1 MTDQNKPLA
10 GIKVLDLTQIYQGPY
25 AAFLFAMAGAEVIKV
40 EPISGERL
48 RGAGGAKT
56 PLSFAMLNSNK
67 KSITLN
73 LRDEEGKKLLRS
85 LVKGADVLLEN
96 YAPGVMDRLGVGWE
110 ELKQINPR
118 LVYGSG
124 TGYGLS
130 GPDMNLLAM
139 DHTIQAASGLMS
151 ATGDSDSPPS
161 RSGGA
166 PSDIMGGIHMYAGV
180 LAALQGRTATG
191 HGTRVEVSM
200 LEAMYFT
207 LASEFSILHETGK
220 TPPRNS
226 ARSPSNVCPYGRYP
240 CKDGWIVI
248 ICVAEAHWH
257 SVLEVV
263 DRSEQKN
270 NPDFR
275 NSMSR
280 KKREHLVDAMI
291 NAWTVER
298 TRDEAYEAL
307 RASRVPVAPIKTLDE
322 VRTDPHLHERGMLQ
336 YKTHDLMGEVILPT
350 SPIRFSDY
358 DSPELEFFPE
368 VGADNEEVYGAL
380 NLSVEEIASLKSSG
394 VI

>member
-1 MTDQNKPLA
+1 MADNNKPLA
-10 GIKVLDLTQIYQGPY
+10 GIKVIDLTQIYQGPY
-25 AAFLFAMAGAEVIKV
+25 AAFLFAMAGADVIKV
-40 EPISGERL
+40 EPINGERL

-73 LRDEEGKKLLRS
+73 LRDEAGKTLLRK
-85 LVKGADVLLEN
+85 LVKDADVLLEN

-110 ELKQINPR
+110 DLKQINPQ

-130 GPDMNLLAM
+130 GPDRDLLAM
-139 DHTIQAASGLMS
+139 DHTIQAASGVMS
-151 ATGDSDSPPS
+151 VTGDEDAPPS
-161 RSGGA
+161 RAGGA
-166 PSDIMGGIHMYAGV
+166 PCDIMGGIHIYAGV

-200 LEAMYFT
+200 LESMYFT
-207 LASEFSILHETGK
+207 LCSELSIHHATGEI
-220 TPPRNS
+220 PPRNS
-226 ARSPSNVCPYGRYP
+226 ARSPSNVSPYGRYP

-257 SVLEVV
+257 SVLDVIG
-263 DRSEQKN
+263 RSDQRD

-275 NSMSR
+275 NSMAR

-291 NAWTVER
+291 NAWSVEQ
-298 TRDEAYEAL
+298 TREQAYAAL
-307 RASRVPVAPIKTLDE
+307 RAHRVPVAPIRTLDE
-322 VRTDPHLHERGMLQ
+322 VSADPHLHERGMLR
-336 YKTHDLMGEVILPT
+336 YKTHELLGEVTLPT

-358 DSPELEFFPE
+358 DLTEPEFFPE
-368 VGADNEEVYGAL
+368 IGAHNEDVYGAL
-380 NLSVEEIASLKSSG
+380 DLSIDEIAKLKSAG